1 LILLRIA
8 VFVAGLLL
16 VIWTLLSAIRNV
28 VLPRSAPELVSRVV
42 FATLLR
48 LLHIRMHSMRS
59 FDEKDR
65 LMALYAPVGLL
76 LLLPVWLVL
85 VLFGYAAMFWAVSVA
100 APLNA
105 IRESG
110 SSLLTLGFV
119 PVDGMIQ
126 AALAFSEAAIGLIL
140 VALLIAYLPS
150 MYAAF
155 ARRET
160 AVSLL
165 EVRAGSP
172 PTAVEMI
179 ERYYRI
185 HGLDR
190 LREQWVTWEMWF
202 TDIEESHTSLAA
214 LSFFRSPRAG
224 RSWITAA
231 GAVLDAA
238 ALTWAAVDVP
248 ATPEAALCIRAGFL
262 ALRNIADFFGIGYHP
277 DPHYPEQSISIR
289 RTEFDAVCD
298 RLASVGVPLK
308 PDREQA
314 WRDFAG
320 WRVNYDVVL
329 LGLCSLVLPPY
340 APWSSDRAPAFG
352 ELSLFAPHRT
362 D

>member
-1 LILLRIA
+1 MIFLRVV
-8 VFVAGLLL
+8 VFAAGLLL
-16 VIWTLLSAIRNV
+16 VIATLVSVIRSI
-28 VLPRSAPELVSRVV
+28 VLPRGAPEALSRAV
-42 FATLLR
+42 FVFVRSIFLLR
-48 LLHIRMHSMRS
+48 MRWMHS

-65 LMALYAPVGLL
+65 LMALFAPVAVL

-85 VLFGYAAMFWAVSVA
+85 VLFGFAGMYWAVGVSS
-100 APLNA
+100 PLTA

-119 PVDGMIQ
+119 PVEGMIE

-155 ARRET
+155 SRREA

-165 EVRAGSP
+165 EVRAGTP
-172 PTAVEMI
+172 PSAVEMI

-214 LSFFRSPRAG
+214 LSFFRSPLPG

-238 ALTWAAVDVP
+238 ALTWAALDVP
-248 ATPEAALCIRAGFL
+248 ATPEAALCIRAGYL
-262 ALRNIADFFGIGYHP
+262 ALRNIADLFGIRYHP
-277 DPHYPEQSISIR
+277 APQFPDQPISIR
-289 RTEFDAVCD
+289 RAEFDAVCD
-298 RLASVGVPLK
+298 RLAADGVPLK

-314 WRDFAG
+314 WLDFAG
-320 WRVNYDVVL
+320 WRVNYDAVL
-329 LGLCSLVLPPY
+329 LGLCGLVMPPY
-340 APWSSDRAPAFG
+340 APWSSDRAPALG
-352 ELSLFAPHRT
+352 KLPLFASRSKG
-362 D
+362 